1 VVSNNGIPD
10 LDNWAKATE
19 EYGYFTNKTGIYR
32 FNGVR
37 PEKISYLVDPIIE
50 QNYNSQIVMVYQ
62 NPNLYVSFTDSNLTL
77 VFDERFEYY
86 DPVFKGVVIPSTTFD
101 FGMTCAYVDPAS
113 DYVYFG
119 LNGKPGRIYYYPNGE
134 YWDRNSSTDSSAIE
148 IEYKSGWQSY
158 GGYWLNKRV
167 SEGYFPM
174 LTPDTASVSIYSDFS
189 GTADDV
195 ITADS
200 AGRFVYRKDADNDAT
215 GEYFQ
220 VAIRDTVYEQTIIG
234 GYRLIWE
241 TIDTW
246 KK

>member
-1 VVSNNGIPD
+1 VLTEVVSNNGIPD

-37 PEKISYLVDPIIE
+37 PEKISYTVDPIIE
-50 QNYNSQIVMVYQ
+50 DNYDSEIVMAYK
-62 NPNLYVSFTDSNLTL
+62 NPDLYISFTDSNFTL
-77 VFDERFEYY
+77 VYDERFNA
-86 DPVFKGVVIPSTTFD
+86 FSKLD
-101 FGMTCAYVDPAS
+101 FGMTCAYVDPDS

-158 GGYWLNKRV
+158 GGYWLNKRLT
-167 SEGYFPM
+167 EGYFPM
-174 LTPDTASVSIYSDFS
+174 LTPDTATISIYSDFS
-189 GTADDV
+189 GTADDA

-220 VAIRDTVYEQTIIG
+220 IAIRDTVYEQAIIG

-241 TIDTW
+241 TIDMW